1 LLPLLAAPVAAHAA
15 VQVPLCPGLT
25 IVTAVTQRDGDYE
38 SIKTVESVGADEVR
52 LKYSSEYVDSGLLG
66 TGELMQTNVQRRVL
80 AADLASSTLYQQIFA
95 QDADELIPGTTAI
108 GTSAAVLE
116 ALKSQGSSNFS
127 ISVLPGDTPL
137 RANREVR
144 PHAYDYLSPGTIER
158 VGTVRI
164 PVIVNDEL
172 VELTAIHARGQ
183 INFETSEFFFLDDE
197 QNPMTLR
204 MRIGVGA
211 LKAMD
216 PANAEMCRAQEEL
229 GVVIFAS
236 LCLKEPADRDTLQV
250 IKIAHDCPVALA
262 PAGGPG
268 GPPASPPGAGSLALP
283 AGSGGGGA
291 GSGSEGGSA
300 AGDGE
305 GAGASGGSG
314 AGSGG
319 GAGAT
324 TLEQALE
331 DTGRA
336 DVYSIYF
343 SFDSDAIREESE
355 PTLAEIA
362 DLLRKHP
369 DWRLTINGHTDDVAS
384 DAYNLDLSRRRAAAT
399 VSALTSRYGIDAS
412 RLTSSGSGESSPKD
426 TNDTLEGRAR
436 NRRVELIRLP

>member
-1 LLPLLAAPVAAHAA
+1 LLPLLAAPMAVNAA

-38 SIKTVESVGADEVR
+38 SIKTVESVGAGEVR
-52 LKYSSEYVDSGLLG
+52 LKYSSEHVDSGLLG
-66 TGELMQTNVQRRVL
+66 TGKLVQTNVHRRVL
-80 AADLASSTLYQQIFA
+80 TADLESSSLYQQIFA

-108 GTSAAVLE
+108 GTSSAVLH
-116 ALKSQGSSNFS
+116 ALRSKGSSELS
-127 ISVLPGDTPL
+127 ISVLPPDTPL
-137 RANREVR
+137 RANRDVR
-144 PHAYDYLSPGTIER
+144 PHAYDYLSPGTIEL
-158 VGTVRI
+158 VGTVGI

-211 LKAMD
+211 LKPMD

-229 GVVIFAS
+229 GAVIFANM
-236 LCLKEPADRDTLQV
+236 CLKEPGDRDTLRV
-250 IKIAHDCPVALA
+250 IKIAHDCRVPLA
-262 PAGGPG
+262 PAGGDGSPG
-268 GPPASPPGAGSLALP
+268 SPLGAGDLALP
-283 AGSGGGGA
+283 AGSGGGGT
-291 GSGSEGGSA
+291 GNGG
-300 AGDGE
+300 
-305 GAGASGGSG
+305 G

-319 GAGAT
+319 GGAGAGGAEGAGADQGGSGT
-324 TLEQALE
+324 GAALEQALQ

-362 DLLRKHP
+362 ELMRKHP
-369 DWRLTINGHTDDVAS
+369 EWRLMINGHTDNVSS

-412 RLTSSGSGESSPKD
+412 RLTSSGSGEAAPKD